1 MSPQIVFA
9 PGTEDAVTVVFV
21 QPMLVILNLI
31 LYHFKST
38 CFFYEFYQN
47 VLFGITRLFPD
58 VKKLN

>member
-1 MSPQIVFA
+1 MSPQIVFV

-38 CFFYEFYQN
+38 CVSSMNSTKMFCLE
-47 VLFGITRLFPD
+47 
-58 VKKLN
+58 